1 MLKSCS
7 VTILNGFRSI
17 EPTQYAIPFISV
29 ISDLTFSIKL
39 SSSTSVTVNVHPNFS
54 AIEPTSVSF
63 LATRWISFPEFFN
76 CSAKLDPIDPVAPK
90 IRYFSDMSE
99 KYLIFGATGS
109 IGSSLAEQL
118 KNSGNDIHLVA
129 RNETE
134 VGSIAEKL
142 GCTFTVTDVLEDNF
156 IEKVK
161 SDITEIKGI
170 AYCVGSIDLKPLR
183 MVTEQDFNKCMKLN
197 LYSAVEVIKGYQ
209 ESLKKNKGSIVL
221 FSTVAAQRGFT
232 NHAIIASAKAA
243 VEGLTVSLAAEFAP
257 NIRVNCIAPSL
268 TKSKIAEPMLKNTTI
283 AEGIAKAHPLKR
295 LGEGKDSASLAK
307 FLITEDG
314 SWVTGQIIAVDG
326 GRSKLS

>member
-1 MLKSCS
+1 
-7 VTILNGFRSI
+7 
-17 EPTQYAIPFISV
+17 
-29 ISDLTFSIKL
+29 
-39 SSSTSVTVNVHPNFS
+39 
-54 AIEPTSVSF
+54 
-63 LATRWISFPEFFN
+63 
-76 CSAKLDPIDPVAPK
+76 
-90 IRYFSDMSE
+90 MSE

-209 ESLKKNKGSIVL
+209 ESLKKIRALL
-221 FSTVAAQRGFT
+221 FYFQRSLLKEVSP
-232 NHAIIASAKAA
+232 IMQLLLQQKLLSKA
-243 VEGLTVSLAAEFAP
+243 
-257 NIRVNCIAPSL
+257 
-268 TKSKIAEPMLKNTTI
+268 
-283 AEGIAKAHPLKR
+283 
-295 LGEGKDSASLAK
+295 
-307 FLITEDG
+307 
-314 SWVTGQIIAVDG
+314 
-326 GRSKLS
+326 

>member
-1 MLKSCS
+1 
-7 VTILNGFRSI
+7 
-17 EPTQYAIPFISV
+17 
-29 ISDLTFSIKL
+29 
-39 SSSTSVTVNVHPNFS
+39 
-54 AIEPTSVSF
+54 
-63 LATRWISFPEFFN
+63 
-76 CSAKLDPIDPVAPK
+76 
-90 IRYFSDMSE
+90 MSE

-118 KNSGNDIHLVA
+118 VSSGNDVHLIG
-129 RNETE
+129 RND
-134 VGSIAEKL
+134 SQLKIISEKL
-142 GCTFTVTDVLEDNF
+142 GCSSTVANVLEDGF
-156 IEKVK
+156 IDKVK
-161 SDITEIKGI
+161 NDISEIKGI

-197 LYSAVEVIKGYQ
+197 LYSAVEAIKGFQ

-243 VEGLTVSLAAEFAP
+243 IEGLTVSLAAEFAP
-257 NIRVNCIAPSL
+257 NIRVNCVAPSL
-268 TKSKIAEPMLKNTTI
+268 TNSKIAEPMLKNKAL

-307 FLITEDG
+307 FLLTEDS
-314 SWVTGQIIAVDG
+314 SWMTGQIIAVDG

>member
-1 MLKSCS
+1 
-7 VTILNGFRSI
+7 
-17 EPTQYAIPFISV
+17 
-29 ISDLTFSIKL
+29 
-39 SSSTSVTVNVHPNFS
+39 
-54 AIEPTSVSF
+54 
-63 LATRWISFPEFFN
+63 
-76 CSAKLDPIDPVAPK
+76 
-90 IRYFSDMSE
+90 MSE

-109 IGSSLAEQL
+109 VGSSLAEQL

-129 RNETE
+129 RNENE
-134 VGSIAEKL
+134 VKAIAEKL
-142 GCTFTVTDVLEDNF
+142 GCSYTVADVLEDGF

-161 SDITEIKGI
+161 SDINEIKGV

-183 MVTEQDFNKCMKLN
+183 MVTEADMNKCMKLN
-197 LYSAVEVIKGYQ
+197 LYSAIETIKGFQ
-209 ESLKKNKGSIVL
+209 ESLKKNKGSVVL

-232 NHAIIASAKAA
+232 NHTIIASAKAA
-243 VEGLTVSLAAEFAP
+243 VEGLTVTLAAEFAP

-268 TKSKIAEPMLKNTTI
+268 SKSKIAEPMLKNSAI

-307 FLITEDG
+307 FLITEDS